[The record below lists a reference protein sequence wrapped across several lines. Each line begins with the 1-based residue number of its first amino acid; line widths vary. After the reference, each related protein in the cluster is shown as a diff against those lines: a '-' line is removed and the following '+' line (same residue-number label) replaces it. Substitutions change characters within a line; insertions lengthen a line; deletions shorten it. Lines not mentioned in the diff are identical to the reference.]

1 MSIRLFARAFC
12 AALLLG
18 GIATAS
24 AGAQTLSSPSP
35 APSPVSE
42 IGHVQTSERSN
53 ETVENVARSTYVVSK
68 SDIIRNGYRTVADA
82 IENIPGVNLNRY
94 GPVGSLATASMRGS
108 TSEQVLVLS
117 DGIPL
122 GTQSGA
128 PDLDSIPLTGI
139 DRIEVVEGGGS
150 LLYGAGSIG
159 GIINIITK
167 PLAGSPN
174 IVLQS
179 GSFGDR
185 LARIE
190 TKNFSFERSVATN
203 TYPYSA
209 GNGIVSGTQSG
220 ADSEVTAGRFVFE
233 KSLGGVDADFSGGI
247 NQHHL
252 GVPGSVPATF
262 TTPGRQN
269 SVDKD
274 LHLGLTKS
282 RAHSATTL
290 EFGASAHQLLAYCD
304 DPANANCSTPLGSFS
319 TESRLQ
325 ASLRNVVSH
334 TNSKSVYGID
344 FARDVARIDDGGINS
359 AFAVPAV
366 PLAAVI
372 NTNAFSQSAVYVQQ
386 NWLTSSGSR
395 YYAGLRAERDAPLGG
410 IVAPAFGFLQHL
422 SADVALRGNF
432 ATSFRA
438 PNSFELYYPNYG
450 NPQLQPERARV
461 ADLKLTDNAMLGGA
475 SVTWFGTWSTNFI
488 TTYMDPVTFAFSARN
503 IGRTSTA
510 GLIGEVRTRPFHKLS
525 AHLSVTDLYRALDQ
539 TPGSST
545 QNGRLGSAGPVFTIT
560 NEFVYQGDPN
570 AAIESAGISARNHG
584 GQVSFGTTAPY
595 TRIDGFV
602 RVRVGRGALL
612 SLRGY
617 NLGNDAIQDQPGYP
631 QPGRSFILELSTH

>member
-1 MSIRLFARAFC
+1 MSIRLFARALC

-18 GIATAS
+18 GIATAG
-24 AGAQTLSSPSP
+24 AGAQTVASPSP
-35 APSPVSE
+35 TPSPMSE

-53 ETVENVARSTYVVSK
+53 DTLENVARSTYVVTK
-68 SDIIRNGYRTVADA
+68 SEIIRKGYRTVADA

-94 GPVGSLATASMRGS
+94 GSVGSLGTASMRGS
-108 TSEQVLVLS
+108 TSEQVLVLT
-117 DGIPL
+117 DGIAL
-122 GTQSGA
+122 GSQSGA
-128 PDLDSIPLTGI
+128 PDLDSIPLTGV

-150 LLYGAGSIG
+150 ALYGAGSIG

-167 PLAGSPN
+167 PLAGTPN
-174 IVLQS
+174 VVAQS

-185 LARIE
+185 LMRLE

-209 GNGIVSGTQSG
+209 GNGIAAGTQTG
-220 ADSEVTAGRFVFE
+220 ADSQVTAGRFVFE
-233 KSLGGVDADFSGGI
+233 KALGGIAADFSGGI

-252 GVPGSVPATF
+252 GVPGSVPPTF

-274 LHLGLTKS
+274 LHLGFTKN

-304 DPANANCSTPLGSFS
+304 DPTNANCSTPLPSFL

-325 ASLRNVVSH
+325 ASLRNVIAH
-334 TNSKSVYGID
+334 ANAKTVYGVD

-359 AFAVPAV
+359 LFAVPAA

-372 NTNAFSQSAVYVQQ
+372 STNAFSQSAIYAQQ
-386 NWLTSSGSR
+386 NWMTHSGSR
-395 YYAGLRAERDAPLGG
+395 YYAGVRAERDAPLGG
-410 IVAPAFGFLQHL
+410 IISPAVGFLQRL
-422 SADVALRGNF
+422 SADLALRGNF

-461 ADLKLTDNAMLGGA
+461 ADLKLSDSAFFGGA
-475 SVTWFGTWSTNFI
+475 SLTWFGMWSTNFI

-503 IGRTSTA
+503 IGQTSTA
-510 GLIGEVRTRPFHKLS
+510 GLIGEVRTKPFHKLS
-525 AHLSVTDLYRALDQ
+525 AHLSITDLYRALDQ
-539 TPGSST
+539 TPGSAT
-545 QNGRLGSAGPVFTIT
+545 QNSRLGSAGPVFTIV
-560 NEFVYQGDPN
+560 NELAYQGNEN

-602 RVRVGRGALL
+602 RFRLGHKALL